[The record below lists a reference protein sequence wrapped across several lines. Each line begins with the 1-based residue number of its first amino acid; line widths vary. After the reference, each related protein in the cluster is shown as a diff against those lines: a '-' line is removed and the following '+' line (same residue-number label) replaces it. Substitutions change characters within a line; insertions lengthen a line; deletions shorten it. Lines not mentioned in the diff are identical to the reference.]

1 MCMKGVCICS
11 VCGLSLRC
19 KHVDECVCGMR
30 CVYEVCAGSY
40 LRSVFTCV
48 SLTCMC
54 VCVCGI
60 YCVRCIWGG
69 YVCVLGEK
77 CVFSCVSLMNI
88 CAVLCVCV

>member
-1 MCMKGVCICS
+1 MKGVCICS

-54 VCVCGI
+54 VCVVYI
-60 YCVRCIWGG
+60 V
-69 YVCVLGEK
+69 
-77 CVFSCVSLMNI
+77 
-88 CAVLCVCV
+88 